1 MAGVTLLIPIL
12 LPVIAG
18 LFVFP
23 MKDAKARKT
32 LISIVLIANAAI
44 VCGLAFTDGLS
55 LQLWTIADNMIVGFQ
70 LDSIS
75 KFFACLMAIIWMLV
89 AFFAYEYIQHEGDE
103 SRFLGFYTMTGGILV
118 GLCYSSNLI
127 TLYMFFEMM
136 SIMTVPLV
144 IHSRTKEA
152 IAAGMKYLGYSI
164 FGAGF
169 GLFGLFFLNR
179 FAGGNLI
186 F

>member
-89 AFFAYEYIQHEGDE
+89 AFLPMNIF
-103 SRFLGFYTMTGGILV
+103 S
-118 GLCYSSNLI
+118 
-127 TLYMFFEMM
+127 
-136 SIMTVPLV
+136 
-144 IHSRTKEA
+144 TKV
-152 IAAGMKYLGYSI
+152 MNQD
-164 FGAGF
+164 F
-169 GLFGLFFLNR
+169 
-179 FAGGNLI
+179 
-186 F
+186 